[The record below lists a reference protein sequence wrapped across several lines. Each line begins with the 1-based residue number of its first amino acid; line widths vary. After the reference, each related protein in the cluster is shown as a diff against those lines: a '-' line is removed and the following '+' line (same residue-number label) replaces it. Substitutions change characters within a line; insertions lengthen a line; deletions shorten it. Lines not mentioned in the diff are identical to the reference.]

1 LKALLTLLITFLSLS
16 SFGQK
21 KYPTTDFRNPLDIPI
36 VLAGTFGELRGNH
49 FHAGIDIKT
58 QRKEGLN
65 VYAVADGYVSR
76 IKVALWGYGKV
87 IYVNHPNGYTSVYA
101 HLSKFEK
108 GIEAYVKK
116 IQYKKESYETGNIF
130 PKKGEIQ
137 IKKGEII
144 AFTGSTGGFVAPH
157 LHYEIRDTETEKI
170 INPFLFGIK
179 VKDTIAPKIKG
190 VFAYALT
197 DSSRINQNTNKS
209 LLAFKKIKEHLYTTN
224 RITAKGPIGFGIN
237 VYDQLN
243 GAYNKNGVY
252 SIEMKVNGHKVYH
265 HTLETFSFKESKY
278 INLLIDYPNYSKY
291 KKRFQK
297 THKVKGNELKIYKN
311 LINNGVVN
319 IKPEFNYTV
328 EIIVSDFVGNTST
341 IKIPVKGVQSN
352 ALFKQEKDTTAYKV
366 TISDFHKWSKKGI
379 TIAFPKNTFYND
391 LFLDF
396 EVKDGIAKIHEPVI
410 PLNKSYTL
418 TFDVSKYTE
427 KEKSQLYIANIN
439 NKRYPSYQNTRKKTD
454 KFYTTAKTLG
464 KYTLL
469 TDDTKPVLYL
479 KNFKSGK
486 WITKHNKIIV
496 KISDKGTGI
505 KSYRATLDGNWILME
520 YNLKKKQIVYQFK
533 DKKLVGAKHQLK
545 IEVEDNVGNTNTLNA
560 TFYKKQ

>member
-1 LKALLTLLITFLSLS
+1 MKLLFTLLIVFLSTSL
-16 SFGQK
+16 FGQK
-21 KYPTTDFRNPLDIPI
+21 KYPTKDFRNPLDIPT
-36 VLAGTFGELRGNH
+36 VLAGTFGELRSNH

-58 QRKEGLN
+58 NRKEGLN

-101 HLSKFEK
+101 HLSKFGN
-108 GIEAYVKK
+108 GIEEYVKK
-116 IQYKKESYETGNIF
+116 IQYEKENYQTGNIF
-130 PKKGEIQ
+130 PKKGQ
-137 IKKGEII
+137 IPVKKGQII

-157 LHYEIRDTETEKI
+157 LHYEIRNTKTEKI
-170 INPFLFGIK
+170 INPFLFDLK

-190 VFAYALT
+190 VLVYPLT
-197 DSSRINQNTNKS
+197 DSSRVNKNINKS
-209 LLAFKKIKEHLYTTN
+209 ILAFKKVEKHIYTTN

-252 SIEMKVNGHKVYH
+252 SIKMKVNGHKVYH
-265 HTLETFSFKESKY
+265 HNLETFSFKESKY
-278 INLLIDYPNYSKY
+278 INLLIDYTHFSKY
-291 KKRFQK
+291 RKRYQK
-297 THKVKGNELKIYKN
+297 THKSKENKLSIYKN
-311 LINNGVVN
+311 LLNNGVVT
-319 IKPEFNYTV
+319 IKKGFNYNV
-328 EIIVSDFVGNTST
+328 EIIVSDYQGNTST
-341 IKIPVKGVQSN
+341 LKIPVKGVKSN
-352 ALFKQEKDTTAYKV
+352 AIFKQKKDTTAYKI
-366 TISDFHKWSKKGI
+366 ISGKFNKWSRKGV

-396 EVKDGIAKIHEPVI
+396 EVTDNIAKIHKPII

-439 NKRYPSYQNTRKKTD
+439 NKKYSSYQNTRKKND
-454 KFYTTAKTLG
+454 KFFTTTKTLG
-464 KYTLL
+464 KYTLKS
-469 TDDTKPVLYL
+469 DYQKPTVYL
-479 KNFKSGK
+479 KNFKNNK
-486 WITKHNKIIV
+486 WITKHNEIIV

-505 KSYRATLDGNWILME
+505 KSYRATLDGEWILME
-520 YNLKKKQIVYQFK
+520 YDLKKKQIVYQFK
-533 DKKLVGAKHQLK
+533 DKKLVGSKHQLK

>member
-1 LKALLTLLITFLSLS
+1 MKALLTLLITFLSLS

-454 KFYTTAKTLG
+454 KFYTTTKTLG